1 MLHHDAYSE
10 FATVHEVGS
19 SGNVLH
25 VFGDV
30 DVTTA
35 PSLASAIDDAVNGMP
50 SIVVNLTKCRYL
62 DSSGL
67 TVLVRQRKRLGGRLR
82 VLVRPASSVS
92 RVLQIAGLD
101 RALAVVTELSAVS

>member
-1 MLHHDAYSE
+1 
-10 FATVHEVGS
+10 V
-19 SGNVLH
+19 
-25 VFGDV
+25 
-30 DVTTA
+30 
-35 PSLASAIDDAVNGMP
+35 I
-50 SIVVNLTKCRYL
+50 VNLTKCRYL